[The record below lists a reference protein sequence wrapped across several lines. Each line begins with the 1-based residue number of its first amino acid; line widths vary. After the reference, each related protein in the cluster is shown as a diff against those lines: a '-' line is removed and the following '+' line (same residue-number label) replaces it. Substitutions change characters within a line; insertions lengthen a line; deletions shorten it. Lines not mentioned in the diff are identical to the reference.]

1 MAGGKQSIKS
11 CKTVARPIWGRGGKG
26 GGRQWLGPGISEAF
40 VLGLT
45 KLCRHTVLPQCCPVA
60 TAHQP
65 IGGTCKAE
73 DREAG
78 NGDERKRENMRG
90 RLGRRRRRGWGGR
103 ERLR

>member
-1 MAGGKQSIKS
+1 MNISGDWLEVNRALNPAKLWQGQYGDGG
-11 CKTVARPIWGRGGKG
+11 VR

-45 KLCRHTVLPQCCPVA
+45 KLCRHTVLPQCCPVE

-78 NGDERKRENMRG
+78 NGDERKGENMRG
-90 RLGRRRRRGWGGR
+90 RLGRRRGGWKD
-103 ERLR
+103 